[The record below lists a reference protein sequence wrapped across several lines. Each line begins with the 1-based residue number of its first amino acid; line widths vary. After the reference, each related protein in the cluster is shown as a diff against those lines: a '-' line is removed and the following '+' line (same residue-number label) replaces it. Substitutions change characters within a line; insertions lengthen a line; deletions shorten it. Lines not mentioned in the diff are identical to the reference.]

1 MIKKTQI
8 GLIIGILILIVI
20 GIFFYGLILMADEDR
35 HVDLADKIE
44 LQDGDI
50 IFQTSKSS
58 QSEAIQLAT
67 MSKYSHMGMIYKNDN
82 KYYVF
87 EAIQPVKLTP
97 LNDWIKRGEKGHY
110 VIKRLK
116 DADEVLTKDIKLKMK
131 QIGERF
137 VGKNYDIYFEWTD
150 ETIYCSELVWKIYK
164 ESANIEIGKLQTL
177 KDFDLSNKIVKQKMT
192 ERYGDKIPMN
202 ETVISPVSMFNSD
215 KLITIIEE

>member
-20 GIFFYGLILMADEDR
+20 GFFIYGLILMADEDK

-44 LQDGDI
+44 LLDGDI

-58 QSEAIQLAT
+58 QSKAIQLAT
-67 MSKYSHMGMIYKNDN
+67 RSKYSHMGMIYKKDDQF
-82 KYYVF
+82 YVF
-87 EAIQPVKLTP
+87 EAVHPVKLTP
-97 LNDWIKRGEKGHY
+97 INDWIKRGEKGHY

-116 DADEVLTKDIKLKMK
+116 DADEVLTKDVKLKMK

-137 VGKNYDIYFEWTD
+137 IGKKYDIYFEWTD
-150 ETIYCSELVWKIYK
+150 DKIYCSELVWKIYK
-164 ESANIEIGKLQTL
+164 ESTNIEIGQLEKL
-177 KDFDLSNKIVKQKMT
+177 KDFDLSNKLVRQKMT
-192 ERYGDKIPMN
+192 ERYGDNIPMN

>member
-20 GIFFYGLILMADEDR
+20 GIFFYGLILMADDDR

-58 QSEAIQLAT
+58 QSKAIQLAT
-67 MSKYSHMGMIYKNDN
+67 MSKYSHMGVIYKKDDE
-82 KYYVF
+82 YYVF
-87 EAIQPVKLTP
+87 EAIQPVKSTP
-97 LNDWIKRGEKGHY
+97 LTDWIKRGEQGHY

-116 DADEVLTKDIKLKMK
+116 NADIVLTKDIKQKMK

-137 VGKNYDIYFEWTD
+137 VGKYYDIYFEWTD
-150 ETIYCSELVWKIYK
+150 EKIYCSELVWKIYK

-177 KDFDLSNKIVKQKMT
+177 KDFDLTSKIVKQKMT